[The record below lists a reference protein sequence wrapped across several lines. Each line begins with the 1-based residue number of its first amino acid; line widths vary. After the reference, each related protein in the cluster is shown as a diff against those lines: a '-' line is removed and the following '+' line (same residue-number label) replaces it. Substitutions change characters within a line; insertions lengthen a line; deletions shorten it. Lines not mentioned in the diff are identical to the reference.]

1 MGQLLG
7 SLSGGSGKKWESLA
21 ESKREDP
28 GSELVLGETV
38 MAVKATAWEDEG
50 DGDTCYF
57 FCGQKSCHLLLS

>member
-7 SLSGGSGKKWESLA
+7 SLSGGSGKKWESSA

-50 DGDTCYF
+50 DRDT
-57 FCGQKSCHLLLS
+57 